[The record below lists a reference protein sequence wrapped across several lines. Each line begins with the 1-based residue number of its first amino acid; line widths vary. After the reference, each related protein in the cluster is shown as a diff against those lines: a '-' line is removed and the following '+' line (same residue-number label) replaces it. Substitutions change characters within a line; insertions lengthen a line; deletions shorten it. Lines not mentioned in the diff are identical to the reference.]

1 MPVALL
7 QQKGR
12 GLALNRG
19 NFLPQ
24 TGGDSGRLLFILQ
37 LDSAAG
43 VCQSGQIFPGFQKAA
58 ALRPGHHR
66 QIFSAGFVQVIPHA
80 EPAQGTAP
88 VAFPVGI
95 VLPEHFLIHGKG
107 LVKFARSAQIVA
119 AVVGGGVL
127 GVHGQ
132 GHNAAAAAAGAQGVV
147 REGGYAPAAVFAF
160 QNGHALTAFYA
171 YNMLSLYG

>member
-58 ALRPGHHR
+58 ALRPGHR
-66 QIFSAGFVQVIPHA
+66 GQVFSTGFVQIISNA
-80 EPAQGTAP
+80 EPAQGAAP
-88 VAFPVGI
+88 VAFPVGL
-95 VLPEHFLIHGKG
+95 VLPEQLLIHGES
-107 LVKFARSAQIVA
+107 LVKFACSAQIVA

-132 GHNAAAAAAGAQGVV
+132 GHDAAAAAAGAQSVV
-147 REGGYAPAAVFAF
+147 RKGGYASAAVFAF
-160 QNGHALTAFYA
+160 QNGHVLTAFYA